1 MQLTAFRIF
10 KYRNIE
16 DSGLINLFDRLTC
29 IVGKNQSG
37 KTNLLRALQ
46 KLNPHDK
53 SVKYDWRADWPR
65 GGRRTR
71 DERQVVCEA
80 HFDLDVEH
88 SELAVLT
95 DADMTPKKV
104 IVTKNYAGEYT
115 VEFPDQPG
123 LFANRVHPAEIDQI
137 CAKFAVPSTE
147 VGEAFFRASGEC
159 IAEVKQ
165 AAQQGRFA
173 ELAALAA
180 THREKLESAGS
191 ADHPKNENEARYLSG
206 YINLLSQISREL
218 AALPTMRDK
227 ADQCIIKHL
236 PTFVYMDEHRS
247 FEGTAHLDQVLQRID
262 DATPQD
268 ETLLMIFKLAGLDVA
283 KLVEQGNSQ
292 DPGTIRERQYDLQ
305 DAGQFL
311 TTTVADRWAQSPYKV
326 QFRADGQRFFT
337 EIEELDKGIGM
348 LPLEEQSRG
357 FRWFLSFDLRFMF
370 DSGGTFAGCVLLL
383 DEPGMHL
390 HPGAQDDLL
399 RRFDAYARENT
410 LIYSTHLPFLV
421 DIRDPN
427 RIHVM
432 KERED
437 KSMTVSDDLAA
448 SGPDERLTLQAAL
461 GMKASQQV
469 AAHKILVV
477 AGSDELFVLTA
488 LSSLLERS
496 GRVGL
501 ADDIAIVAAGSTS
514 AIVYRT
520 AFMVG
525 QGLEVVALFDS
536 DDVGRAAEATLRTK
550 WLSHYKNTGASTV
563 LLGAALGEAGDVGI
577 EDLISER
584 DYLRKAHEI
593 HATALARAGA
603 KSIAPQGSG
612 TLVARVARG
621 FAKAGVKFDQQAVAK
636 LIRKELQELR
646 RMPFLSDI
654 GRETADKAEHL
665 FSFINGRFSA

>member
-46 KLNPHDK
+46 KFNPHDK

-88 SELAVLT
+88 SELVSLT
-95 DADMTPKKV
+95 DADMTTKKV
-104 IVTKNYAGEYT
+104 IVTKNYASECT
-115 VEFPDQPG
+115 VEFPDQPD
-123 LFANRVHPAEIDQI
+123 LFGKRVHPAEIAQV

-147 VGEAFFRASGEC
+147 VGEAFFRASDEC
-159 IAEVKQ
+159 IAEAKQ

-180 THREKLESAGS
+180 PHREKLERAGS
-191 ADHPKNENEARYLSG
+191 ADHPNNENEARYLSG
-206 YINLLSQISREL
+206 YINLLSQISGEL

-227 ADQCIIKHL
+227 ADQYIIKHL

-247 FEGTAHLDQVLQRID
+247 FEGTAHLDRVLQRID
-262 DATPQD
+262 DPTPQD

-283 KLVEQGNSQ
+283 KLVEQGNAQ

-305 DAGQFL
+305 DAGQLL
-311 TTTVADRWAQSPYKV
+311 TTEVADRWAQSPYKV

-337 EIEELDKGIGM
+337 EIEELDKDIGM

-357 FRWFLSFDLRFMF
+357 FRWFFSFDLRFMH

-432 KERED
+432 KERDD
-437 KSMTVSDDLAA
+437 KSMTVSDDLAT

-461 GMKASQQV
+461 GMKASQDV

-477 AGSDELFVLTA
+477 AGSDELFILTA
-488 LSSLLERS
+488 LSSLLDRS
-496 GRVGL
+496 GKVGL

-520 AFMVG
+520 AFLVG

-536 DDVGRAAEATLRTK
+536 DDVGRAAQAMLRTK
-550 WLSHYKNTGASTV
+550 WLSHYKNAGASTV
-563 LLGAALGEAGDVGI
+563 LLGAALGETGDVGI

-593 HATALARAGA
+593 HATALARAGV
-603 KSIAPQGSG
+603 KSIAPQGPG
-612 TLVARVARG
+612 TLVARVARE

-646 RMPFLSDI
+646 RMPFLSDF
-654 GRETADKAEHL
+654 GRETADKAERL
-665 FSFINGRFSA
+665 FAFINGRFSA